1 MLSVTSGFPSSA
13 AWAWTLLIAA
23 LVLALTGSAHAQAL
37 EPRSYTNTPVGINFL
52 LLGYGHTEG
61 EVGFDASTQIT
72 DTRVR
77 VDAGLIAYARSLD
90 IFGLSGKVL
99 AVLPVAEASG
109 HAMAKG
115 QARDRDVFGVADPLL
130 RFSVNFFGAPA
141 LSLEEFATYK
151 QDLIIGASLQVTAP
165 LGQYNPNKLLN
176 LGTNR
181 WSIKS
186 ELGLSKAWGPL
197 TVELI
202 PAITFFTTNNDFFG
216 GHTLEQDPIYSV
228 QGHLIY
234 EVSPAF
240 WVAFDSTYF
249 VGGQTTVDGVEGQEP
264 ANVRLGVTTALSL
277 NRYQSVKFYGST
289 GVYNRTQNNFWALG
303 IAWQLRWGGGL

>member
-115 QARDRDVFGVADPLL
+115 EARDRDVFGVADPLL